1 MSYYATIKATDIA
14 DGHGVRVAVFLSGC
28 PHHCPGCFNSEAW
41 DYTYGQPFTEK
52 TMNEIK
58 SMLDKPYIQ
67 GVTLLGGEPLDPK
80 NIETSAQIAAMAKSL
95 DKDVWVYTG
104 YSFETIRECALYRN
118 AFDDFCIGCTEILL
132 NCDVM
137 VDGRFEQDL
146 ADKRLVFRGSSNQRI
161 IDVQAT
167 LATSGGEPVL
177 MSF

>member
-1 MSYYATIKATDIA
+1 
-14 DGHGVRVAVFLSGC
+14 
-28 PHHCPGCFNSEAW
+28 
-41 DYTYGQPFTEK
+41 
-52 TMNEIK
+52 
-58 SMLDKPYIQ
+58 MLDKPYIQ

-95 DKDVWVYTG
+95 GKDVWVYTG
-104 YSFETIRECALYRN
+104 YSFETIRECALHRN
-118 AFDDFCIGCTEILL
+118 AFDDFCIGCVEVLL